1 MPLDIRPTVDFAF
14 KMLFGVPE
22 HSDLLISILNAVL
35 QPASP
40 IAEVEILNPFNP
52 KKTATDKLSVV
63 DVKARDG
70 VGNRYIVEMQTSI
83 PAGLEQRLVYY
94 TAGLYFDQLSE
105 GQGYGDLCPAISICF
120 LTQTLFPQPVGGHSR
135 FMLFD
140 RGNDVLLTDQLQ
152 LHFVELPKY
161 NSEEA
166 SLGRA
171 ADFERW
177 VFFLG
182 RAAEYDP
189 DSLVR
194 LLPEPAFH
202 KATGVLEMISR
213 SPNLRI
219 LYDDEAKAEL
229 DRFSALKGA
238 REEGEAIGH
247 AEGRAE
253 GHVEGLEQGTLVG
266 KITLLEQ
273 LLGLPETEPADLA
286 RRSLAELQQTVQDL
300 QQRLSER

>member
-35 QPASP
+35 QPTTP

-52 KKTATDKLSVV
+52 KKTPTDKLSVV
-63 DVKARDG
+63 DVKARDE
-70 VGNRYIVEMQTSI
+70 VGNRYIIEMQTSI
-83 PAGLEQRLVYY
+83 PVGLKQRLIYY

-120 LTQTLFPQPVGGHSR
+120 LTQTLFLQTAGGHSR

-140 RGNDVLLTDQLQ
+140 SDNDLLLTDHMQ

-161 NSEEA
+161 NLEEA
-166 SLGRA
+166 ALGRA

-177 VFFLG
+177 VFFLD
-182 RAAEYDP
+182 RAADYEA
-189 DSLVR
+189 DSLVH

-202 KATGVLEMISR
+202 KATGVLEMIAR
-213 SPNLRI
+213 SPNLRT

-238 REEGEAIGH
+238 REEGEAIGRT
-247 AEGRAE
+247 EGRAD
-253 GHVEGLEQGTLVG
+253 GLQQGTWIG
-266 KITLLEQ
+266 KIAVLEQ
-273 LLGLPETEPADLA
+273 LLGLPETDTTALA